1 MGWACKPCGYDC
13 RMCSHQEWQS
23 LSRRFREAVDEVQLP
38 GLVADALVRIEAF
51 LEELEGPSVLA
62 RGRPPC

>member
-1 MGWACKPCGYDC
+1 
-13 RMCSHQEWQS
+13 MCSHQEWQS

-38 GLVADALVRIEAF
+38 GLMADALVRIEAF